1 VAAGRWRPYSRPL
14 HHDAPEIRADNV
26 TLAPPAAVNADS
38 PGYSAVNVTL
48 ALGGAA
54 SETLSVW
61 R

>member
-1 VAAGRWRPYSRPL
+1 
-14 HHDAPEIRADNV
+14 
-26 TLAPPAAVNADS
+26 VNADS

-54 SETLSVW
+54 SEPLFVW